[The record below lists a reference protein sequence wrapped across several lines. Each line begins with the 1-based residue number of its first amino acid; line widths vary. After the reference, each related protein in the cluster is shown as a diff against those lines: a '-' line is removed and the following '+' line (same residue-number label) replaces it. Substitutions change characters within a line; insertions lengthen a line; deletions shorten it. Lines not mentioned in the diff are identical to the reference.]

1 MAGDYFEMVLTMLL
15 GGTTVDYFGEV
26 FTMLL
31 CNLAGGYFEMF
42 FTLLFGSIAGD
53 YFEEVFTVGGY
64 FDTVL
69 TMLLGSMAGGYFEE
83 VVTMFFAMLLGST
96 ARDPAASTAKPV
108 KTDVA
113 VGARVAWHCTA
124 CAAAAWDSHS
134 CDRPVASAR
143 LSAWCGFR
151 FVVQLVQRLLVT
163 AMVAVGL

>member
-1 MAGDYFEMVLTMLL
+1 MAGDYFEMFLTMLL
-15 GGTTVDYFGEV
+15 GYFEPVFTRLVGGTAGDNIEEV
-26 FTMLL
+26 FTTLL
-31 CNLAGGYFEMF
+31 CNLAG
-42 FTLLFGSIAGD
+42 D
-53 YFEEVFTVGGY
+53 YF
-64 FDTVL
+64 DMVL

-96 ARDPAASTAKPV
+96 ARDPAARGASASASTAKPV
-108 KTDVA
+108 KTGVA
-113 VGARVAWHCTA
+113 VGARVACNCTA
-124 CAAAAWDSHS
+124 CAAAAWDSHG